1 MIIYDSY
8 LAMRETDFLRW
19 VPTVLLLLS
28 IFVGLISLMGIF
40 STKDKHE
47 RTNWGIVCF
56 VAGCVLL
63 FSALTLCAFTPR
75 YQVHKAVIT
84 DSSALPEILE
94 NYEIVD
100 QEGQILTLKAWEAYD
115 FSEDEP

>member
-8 LAMRETDFLRW
+8 LATRETDVLRY
-19 VPTVLLLLS
+19 VPMILLVCS
-28 IFVGLISLMGIF
+28 IFVGLISLMVIF
-40 STKDKHE
+40 STRDKNE
-47 RTNWGIVCF
+47 RTNWEIVCF

-63 FSALTLCAFTPR
+63 FSAFTLCAFTPR
-75 YQVHKAVIT
+75 YQVHKVVIT

-94 NYEIVD
+94 DYEIVD
-100 QEGQILTLKAWEAYD
+100 QEGQILTLKAWKAYD